1 MKLIEQFKTF
11 LDEEVN
17 LNQTRVE
24 QLDSSVE
31 AVQRAIKAST
41 WGAKVVEF
49 RGHGSWAHGTIIKP
63 LSGNEFDADLLAVVE
78 PVVGWT
84 AADYLNKLYNALKE
98 NSTYKDMVRRYS
110 YCITIEYAKERRI
123 DIAPC
128 VLGRQ
133 VQGIY
138 EVCNRTTDTFKQTE
152 PISYTD
158 WVKAKNG
165 VAGGNDMRK
174 VTRLLKY
181 MRDNKTNFTCPS
193 FLLTTLIG
201 LRIRDSD
208 KDSKD
213 FIDTPTCLKTI
224 VGRLDDWL
232 QANSSL
238 PTIRNP
244 VLASE
249 VQSEVWDDTKYANF
263 RDKINLYRGWIDEA
277 YDEQDK
283 EESIAKWRR
292 VFGDAFAASE
302 TKEAARVSESVT
314 KRAAV
319 AVYGQFKD
327 LVDLVKARGRDMIPN
342 TLVRLPHVRRPI
354 WRSAAPQSQHTVKV
368 SADLLKSRE
377 GEFIRHVTSGEPL
390 PADRGIRFK
399 ATNAVGVPFSD
410 DYKLQWRVAN
420 TDTAALNAG
429 QLRGEFNAGKAGES
443 HNEHLEFRGVHFVQA
458 FLVKKSDNKLYGVS
472 EPFYV
477 VIE

>member
-17 LNQTRVE
+17 LNQTRVD

-31 AVQRAIKAST
+31 AVQRAIKASS
-41 WGAKVVEF
+41 WGAKIVEF

-63 LSGNEFDADLLAVVE
+63 VSGDEFDADLLAIVE
-78 PVVGWT
+78 PVTGWT
-84 AADYLNKLYNALKE
+84 AAEYIDNLYNALKE
-98 NSTYKDMVRRYS
+98 NSTYKDKVRRYS
-110 YCITIEYAKERRI
+110 YCVTIEYAKERRI

-133 VQGIY
+133 VNGIY

-152 PISYTD
+152 PIRYTD
-158 WVKAKNG
+158 WVKSKNG
-165 VAGGNDMRK
+165 VAGGNDMKK
-174 VTRLLKY
+174 VTRLLKHL
-181 MRDNKTNFTCPS
+181 RAIKTNFTCPS

-201 LRIRDSD
+201 LRISDSD

-213 FIDTPTCLKTI
+213 FVDTPTCLKTI
-224 VGRLDDWL
+224 IGRLDDWL
-232 QANSSL
+232 QANASL
-238 PTIRNP
+238 PTVRNP
-244 VLASE
+244 VLAPE

-263 RDKINLYRGWIDEA
+263 RDKINVYRGWIDDA

-302 TKEAARVSESVT
+302 TKAAARVSESIT

-327 LVDLVKARGRDMIPN
+327 LVDMVKARGKDVIPSS
-342 TLVRLPHVRRPI
+342 LVRLPHVRRPT
-354 WRSAAPQSQHTVKV
+354 WRAAPQQQQHTVRV
-368 SADLLKSRE
+368 SADLLTSRN
-377 GEFIRHVTSGEPL
+377 GAFLRNIASGEPL
-390 PADRGIRFK
+390 PNHRGIRFK
-399 ATNAVGVPFSD
+399 ATNAVGVPFGD

-420 TDTAALNAG
+420 TDTEALDAG
-429 QLRGEFNAGKAGES
+429 QLRGEFNEGKTAES
-443 HNEHLEFRGVHFVQA
+443 HNESLGFRGVHFVQA
-458 FLVKKSDNKLYGVS
+458 FLVKKSDRKIYGVS

-477 VIE
+477 VVE